1 MIMMHKIKLSLT
13 FLLFLLIYGIQAQ
26 SVTGKWKS
34 IDDETKKAKSIVEIY
49 EKDGKLYGKI
59 IELFREPGENP
70 DPICDECDEDDDRY
84 NQKVIGM
91 EIIRNMENDDDEWE
105 DGTILDPKDGKVY
118 ECKLWVD
125 EDDPNILNV
134 RGYIAFFF
142 RTQVWLRYD

>member
-13 FLLFLLIYGIQAQ
+13 FLLFLLISGIQAQ

>member
-1 MIMMHKIKLSLT
+1 MKNSIIIAII
-13 FLLFLLIYGIQAQ
+13 FLFFSTGIVGQ

-49 EKDGKLYGKI
+49 EQNGKLYGKI
-59 IELFREPGENP
+59 LELYREPDEDP

-84 NQKVIGM
+84 NQKVVGM
-91 EIIRNMENDDDEWE
+91 EIIRAMEKDDDEWD
-105 DGTILDPKDGKVY
+105 DGTILDPENGKVY
-118 ECKLWVD
+118 DCKLWVD

-142 RTQVWLRYD
+142 RTQTWLRYE